1 MFQKQTFGA
10 STSAF
15 GTSTTPSFGSFKP
28 TTGTNAFGAPPA
40 FGATATP
47 QPATGGGL
55 FGSTNT
61 TGGLFGSSPA
71 STSTPA
77 FGATTGAFGF
87 GANTSTGGL
96 FSNNQSTG
104 LFGNTQ
110 NTSAFGA
117 KPAGFGFGNTS
128 TTGTTGTGLFGSTP
142 STSTGLFGQQNT
154 TLGGGGLFNN
164 TAGAFGQQQAP
175 TGTGHVKYNPV
186 VGTDMVVKSGT
197 SQNVHIKHH
206 CITCMKEYE
215 GKSLEE
221 LRLEDYTAGRKGASA
236 GMFSSFQ
243 QPTEN
248 KPLFGGST
256 FGQPA
261 TTSAPLFGGGSLG
274 STGFGQTN
282 TFAFGGNTPNQTT
295 STGLFGN
302 KPAFGATSTTGTGIF
317 GASTTQAPTFGT
329 TTPSFGAFGSTTQNQ
344 VSTGIFGASTT
355 QAPTFGTTTPSF
367 GAFGSTTQNQQQS
380 TGLFGKPATTGFG
393 TTPASTGFGGF
404 GGGLF
409 TAKPQQTTAPT
420 FGTSATSG
428 EFNYC

>member
-1 MFQKQTFGA
+1 MRMTRFRHLGSEPAVTAEFTYIQNNLIYTRQTYPSFE
-10 STSAF
+10 S

-47 QPATGGGL
+47 QPT
-55 FGSTNT
+55 TTT
-61 TGGLFGSSPA
+61 TG
-71 STSTPA
+71 
-77 FGATTGAFGF
+77 
-87 GANTSTGGL
+87 
-96 FSNNQSTG
+96 
-104 LFGNTQ
+104 
-110 NTSAFGA
+110 
-117 KPAGFGFGNTS
+117 
-128 TTGTTGTGLFGSTP
+128 
-142 STSTGLFGQQNT
+142 
-154 TLGGGGLFNN
+154 
-164 TAGAFGQQQAP
+164 GAFGQQQAP

-197 SQNVHIKHH
+197 SQNVNIKHH

-344 VSTGIFGASTT
+344 VSI
-355 QAPTFGTTTPSF
+355 
-367 GAFGSTTQNQQQS
+367 N
-380 TGLFGKPATTGFG
+380 
-393 TTPASTGFGGF
+393 
-404 GGGLF
+404 
-409 TAKPQQTTAPT
+409 
-420 FGTSATSG
+420 
-428 EFNYC
+428 N